1 MIFRTCTCLF
11 FLPISMTCSDRSVP
25 QLVKTCENPPCL
37 VPFSKKKK
45 ASPDR
50 HPFFLTHSAPSDR
63 RNKHLNKFLARLGS
77 NSFVLASQLF
87 STWENGRFSTWANYC
102 NSKRVL
108 NLNFRHFGR
117 IPLLFTISG
126 DLWLRS
132 ATICPEGCER
142 VGIRGDFGTLIF
154 LGKNLTPCY
163 QDAII

>member
-1 MIFRTCTCLF
+1 MKTHHVWCLF
-11 FLPISMTCSDRSVP
+11 R
-25 QLVKTCENPPCL
+25 
-37 VPFSKKKK
+37 KKEHLRI
-45 ASPDR
+45 AIL
-50 HPFFLTHSAPSDR
+50 FFLTHSAPSDR
-63 RNKHLNKFLARLGS
+63 RKTHLKKQFFGPPW
-77 NSFVLASQLF
+77 FQLLCSCVSAVF
-87 STWENGRFSTWANYC
+87 DMGKWEVFRALERPWDWANYC

-132 ATICPEGCER
+132 ATICAERCER